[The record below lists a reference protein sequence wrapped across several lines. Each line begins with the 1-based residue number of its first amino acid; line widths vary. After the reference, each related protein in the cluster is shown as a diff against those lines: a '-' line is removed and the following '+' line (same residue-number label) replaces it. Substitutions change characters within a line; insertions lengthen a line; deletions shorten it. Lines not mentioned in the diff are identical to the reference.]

1 MPTTITLLETGID
14 LDQKIN
20 EMGQAIDAAMEPVL
34 DMTPLGK
41 SIVAL
46 TDKEEIRSAL
56 GAAEATASNLSNLL
70 VYYGTPISYSGL
82 GNTTAVID
90 AIAGVYKY
98 YVMGS
103 SYQEPTHADYA
114 TTTTIVTGLRARGVK
129 VFGYLPIGVSTL
141 NRTTGF
147 LKTAIDQW
155 VTLGVDGI
163 LLDEFGFD
171 YQVSRARQVEIVDYV
186 HGKNLPVAVNAT
198 TYHDFVCDNV
208 SELPWGGSDWRVL
221 NFTTYNPANT
231 PLTRNATDIY
241 LIDDFCFSATGALG
255 YSDSVARYKTI
266 MDLNKTKN
274 VLIWATA
281 ALPEATPGVPN
292 WTNIPSTKDIVSA
305 THYAA
310 AMAHI
315 FDIGVLGI
323 VGQSFAA
330 SGTPITATLPVLP
343 DGSTEPTADAV
354 VDAVGFKV
362 SRSFGQTRLSIQLSD
377 ATPATVNTST
387 ITTDRDLQSAPVND
401 PVTVLY
407 SQTVKGLKSF
417 EGGFNVTGGTL
428 ASDVAVSFQSTLYVK
443 GNLTSD
449 GAISG
454 ISDVRE
460 KEEIQTLHWVL
471 PRLLF
476 VCARSYR
483 WKNSGE
489 YDEGVIAQELELFF
503 PAAVHVREAVTDE
516 QGNIVQEER
525 LTVEYGKLGVY
536 ALAAIRELFFL
547 VIALFAIAIV
557 L

>member
-1 MPTTITLLETGID
+1 
-14 LDQKIN
+14 
-20 EMGQAIDAAMEPVL
+20 
-34 DMTPLGK
+34 
-41 SIVAL
+41 
-46 TDKEEIRSAL
+46 
-56 GAAEATASNLSNLL
+56 
-70 VYYGTPISYSGL
+70 
-82 GNTTAVID
+82 
-90 AIAGVYKY
+90 
-98 YVMGS
+98 
-103 SYQEPTHADYA
+103 
-114 TTTTIVTGLRARGVK
+114 
-129 VFGYLPIGVSTL
+129 
-141 NRTTGF
+141 
-147 LKTAIDQW
+147 
-155 VTLGVDGI
+155 
-163 LLDEFGFD
+163 
-171 YQVSRARQVEIVDYV
+171 
-186 HGKNLPVAVNAT
+186 
-198 TYHDFVCDNV
+198 
-208 SELPWGGSDWRVL
+208 
-221 NFTTYNPANT
+221 
-231 PLTRNATDIY
+231 
-241 LIDDFCFSATGALG
+241 
-255 YSDSVARYKTI
+255 
-266 MDLNKTKN
+266 
-274 VLIWATA
+274 
-281 ALPEATPGVPN
+281 
-292 WTNIPSTKDIVSA
+292 
-305 THYAA
+305 
-310 AMAHI
+310 MAHI